1 MYRIKEFL
9 LWVWND
15 FPDYLAQ
22 KIQEQADIIDKY
34 VIHRSETLQ
43 KEIEEELR
51 EIEEWKMKR
60 TH

>member
-22 KIQEQADIIDKY
+22 KIQEQADIID
-34 VIHRSETLQ
+34 
-43 KEIEEELR
+43 
-51 EIEEWKMKR
+51 
-60 TH
+60 